1 MGQAGA
7 ADGVAGPAMLPMTLD
22 MPDDS
27 EGTRALKMT
36 TARSVRF
43 FVNLGLGLVFH
54 GLLVKCCAMS
64 LFERS

>member
-1 MGQAGA
+1 M
-7 ADGVAGPAMLPMTLD
+7 VLHCKWFMLPMTLD
-22 MPDDS
+22 MPD
-27 EGTRALKMT
+27 EGTLKMT

-43 FVNLGLGLVFH
+43 FVNLGLGLVFY